1 MATDDDVQSKINNV
15 NSLFDNMISQY
26 KSNYINYHKNV
37 TLSMPTLMP
46 KPTTTT
52 TTTPTTTPTTTK
64 TKTTTA
70 GHVSSKSHAKDLN
83 DEVLQ
88 NYRVAAN
95 KLLEQVRSQVYK
107 NSTTISKIN
116 ASITPVQKSYSSIL
130 ELGDN
135 FDNTK
140 LAAGAS
146 LDDFNELYKTTFF
159 SIVMYLVGSASILY
173 LMFKPKLQSV

>member
-1 MATDDDVQSKINNV
+1 MATGDDVQSKINNV

-26 KSNYINYHKNV
+26 KSNHINYHKNV

-52 TTTPTTTPTTTK
+52 TTTR
-64 TKTTTA
+64 TTA
-70 GHVSSKSHAKDLN
+70 GHVSSESHAKDLN
-83 DEVLQ
+83 NEVLQ
-88 NYRVAAN
+88 NYRVSAN
-95 KLLEQVRSQVYK
+95 KLLEQVRSQVHK

-116 ASITPVQKSYSSIL
+116 ASITPVQKSYLSIL

-159 SIVMYLVGSASILY
+159 STVMYLVGSASILY